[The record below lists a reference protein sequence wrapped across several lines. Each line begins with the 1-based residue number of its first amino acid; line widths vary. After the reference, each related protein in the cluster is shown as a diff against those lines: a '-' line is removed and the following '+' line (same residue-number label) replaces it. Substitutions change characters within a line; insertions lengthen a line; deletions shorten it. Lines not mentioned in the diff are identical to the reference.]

1 MASYPEE
8 PRTDQDGVRV
18 VSVSPLRRA
27 AQLLGLAVALVVLG
41 TVGAIVVIRLAPAAR
56 PLDVA
61 RASTETPRRPPA
73 SPVTPPS
80 PPPADGGGSVVVPR
94 AEPMERAPE
103 PAAAPAVTP
112 AGGATAATA
121 DEETP
126 HEDPPFGIGEPGT
139 GIQAFPPPGTKPI
152 KRGIIVPDDYE
163 LPPGYVRH
171 YQTTDDGQQLPPIL
185 MFSPDYTF
193 VDANGK
199 PVAVPPDRVVPP
211 AMAPPDLPV
220 RLLDVPAPTGAA
232 SPAH

>member
-1 MASYPEE
+1 
-8 PRTDQDGVRV
+8 
-18 VSVSPLRRA
+18 
-27 AQLLGLAVALVVLG
+27 
-41 TVGAIVVIRLAPAAR
+41 
-56 PLDVA
+56 
-61 RASTETPRRPPA
+61 
-73 SPVTPPS
+73 
-80 PPPADGGGSVVVPR
+80 VPR
-94 AEPMERAPE
+94 GAEPAEGAPE
-103 PAAAPAVTP
+103 PAAAPAATA
-112 AGGATAATA
+112 AGGATAAKA
-121 DEETP
+121 DDEAP
-126 HEDPPFGIGEPGT
+126 HEDPPFSIGEPGT

>member
-1 MASYPEE
+1 MASYPEG
-8 PRTDQDGVRV
+8 PGADPDGVRV
-18 VSVSPLRRA
+18 VAASPVRRA
-27 AQLLGLAVALVVLG
+27 ARLLGLAVGLVVLA
-41 TVGAIVVIRLAPAAR
+41 TVGTIVAIRLAPGRR
-56 PLDVA
+56 PPDVA
-61 RASTETPRRPPA
+61 RVNSPRPRQLPA
-73 SPVTPPS
+73 SPLATPTPL
-80 PPPADGGGSVVVPR
+80 PAAGGGSVVVRR
-94 AEPMERAPE
+94 AEPMERAPQR
-103 PAAAPAVTP
+103 AAAPAATAV
-112 AGGATAATA
+112 GDATAATA
-121 DEETP
+121 DQEAP
-126 HEDPPFGIGEPGT
+126 HEDPPFSLGEPGT

-199 PVAVPPDRVVPP
+199 PVAVPPDRIVPP
-211 AMAPPDLPV
+211 AMAPPGLPV